1 MEIKDLYKLFLR
13 HPFVNTDTRHLKP
26 GDIFFALRGSNYN
39 GNEFVHQALDA
50 GAAFVITDQEPA
62 IHKDER
68 IIKTVDSLTTLQDLA
83 KYHRQ
88 QFKIP
93 FLAITGSNGKTTTKE
108 LIYRVLSTSYK
119 TYATEGN
126 LNNHI
131 GIPLTILRIKN
142 DAEIAV
148 IEMGANHVKEIEGYC
163 MYAMPTHGLITN
175 LGKAHLEGFGSVE
188 AIRQAKG
195 ELFEYIKSS
204 QGIAIV
210 NNDDPYI
217 KEMSKN
223 IQNVFSYGEAHGN
236 VIGYAINKSSYL
248 EVEIT
253 NGLSI
258 KTLSTQLIGNYN
270 LLNVLAAIA
279 AGKIFNVSELK
290 IKEAI
295 ESYIPGNSRSQ
306 MLKLG
311 TNTIILDAYNANPSS
326 MKAAIENFET
336 MPGSRKILL
345 LGSMMELGSESKR
358 EHQDLVT
365 LINKHKWK
373 EVALVGPN
381 FKEVDH
387 KYRAF
392 NNVSELSV
400 WFKEQEFENC
410 TILIKGSRSMEMEK
424 VLD

>member
-1 MEIKDLYKLFLR
+1 MEIKDLYQLYLE
-13 HPFVNTDTRHLKP
+13 HPSINTDTRRLKA
-26 GDIFFALRGSNYN
+26 GDIFFALRGSNFN
-39 GNEFVHQALDA
+39 GNDFVKNALEA
-50 GAAFVITDQEPA
+50 GASYVITDDISDANNKQ
-62 IHKDER
+62 R
-68 IIKTVDSLTTLQDLA
+68 IKTNDALKTLQDLA
-83 KYHRQ
+83 RYHRQ

-108 LIYRVLSTSYK
+108 LIYRVLSTTYK

-131 GIPLTILRIKN
+131 GIPLTILKIKH

-188 AIRQAKG
+188 AIRKAKG
-195 ELFEYIKSS
+195 ELFDYLEST

-210 NNDDPYI
+210 NNDDPYL

-223 IQNVFSYGEAHGN
+223 IRHVFSYGEAHGD

-279 AGKIFNVSELK
+279 VGKIFHVSELK
-290 IKEAI
+290 IKDAI

-306 MLKLG
+306 MLKQG
-311 TNTIILDAYNANPSS
+311 SNTIILDAYNANPSS

-373 EVALVGPN
+373 EVALVGAN

-387 KYRAF
+387 RYRSF
-392 NNVSELSV
+392 DNVSQLKS
-400 WFKEQEFENC
+400 WFKEQDFENC

-424 VLD
+424 VLE